1 MATAVTEVG
10 HSCGQDEPVGTSINI
25 NGDKFMEIIFISTD
39 MVFSENNDISE
50 GNIVLQKHAAGA
62 LPFGEKC
69 VILQSL
75 AVPHSLEA
83 PRKGR

>member
-50 GNIVLQKHAAGA
+50 GNIVLQKHAVGA
-62 LPFGEKC
+62 LSF
-69 VILQSL
+69 
-75 AVPHSLEA
+75 
-83 PRKGR
+83 

>member
-1 MATAVTEVG
+1 MK
-10 HSCGQDEPVGTSINI
+10 IR
-25 NGDKFMEIIFISTD
+25 FISAEIA
-39 MVFSENNDISE
+39 FSENDGKRRGEI
-50 GNIVLQKHAAGA
+50 ILQKHAAGA